1 MENEIIPTAEQFLKE
16 NNVVGMTD
24 LVTPIM
30 IEFAKL
36 HVEAALKGASKTAT
50 INKNRGQFT
59 GREFGNVTYSI
70 NQPSILNA
78 YSLENIK

>member
-1 MENEIIPTAEQFLKE
+1 MKKIITAEQFLKE

-36 HVEAALKGASKTAT
+36 HVESALKAASKSARL
-50 INKNRGQFT
+50 KELEVHLSDGS
-59 GREFGNVTYSI
+59 VDKD
-70 NQPSILNA
+70 SILNS